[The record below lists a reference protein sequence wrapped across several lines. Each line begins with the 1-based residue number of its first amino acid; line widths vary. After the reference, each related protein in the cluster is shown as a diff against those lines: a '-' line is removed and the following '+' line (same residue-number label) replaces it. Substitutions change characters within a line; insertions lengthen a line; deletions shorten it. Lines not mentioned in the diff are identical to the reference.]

1 MGESSAFENSNGDF
15 FYPTTEGIIKV
26 TQQIIPQKK
35 SLTLVCIGDSRNEQ
49 NSSYRYTKELMD
61 AIIRFNNTDN
71 EFKINVTPVTYS
83 DEHERERLLVELAT
97 SDSVDLIDTSLLP
110 ENSIKAGFL
119 VDLLPYIDAD
129 EIISR
134 DDFIPSLLSA
144 MLKSERLYEYTDKF
158 TLLTMLVNQ
167 SLARDHALWT
177 TSEIQ
182 TLVQSG
188 AWSCESRD
196 NLLDKFV
203 LASTAEFIDWNT
215 MSCSFDSEGFKNWL
229 NLLKTQPETIERHE
243 QPLVFR
249 VSSDFAGDAGLW
261 AKTIVEGNYE
271 VSGFPDTEYTGSYF
285 VKLNSI
291 FDYESPTIGENT
303 RIGIMTAS
311 KNQDAAWR
319 FVRTLML
326 DAQDSNIAE
335 GIPVLKARFEKA
347 LSNSLSNEV
356 TNQGIAVFD
365 ENDAEIVREQ
375 VYNTT
380 KLVHEDEALL
390 HIIRSEANMFFG
402 GQKNLDDAVKQIQSR
417 VSIYLAEQG

>member
-1 MGESSAFENSNGDF
+1 
-15 FYPTTEGIIKV
+15 
-26 TQQIIPQKK
+26 
-35 SLTLVCIGDSRNEQ
+35 
-49 NSSYRYTKELMD
+49 MD